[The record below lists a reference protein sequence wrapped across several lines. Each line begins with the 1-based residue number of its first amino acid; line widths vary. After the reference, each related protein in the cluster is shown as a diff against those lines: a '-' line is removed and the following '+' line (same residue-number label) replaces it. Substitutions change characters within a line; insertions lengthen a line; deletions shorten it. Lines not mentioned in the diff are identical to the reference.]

1 MARNTFII
9 STVAILLLISGCS
22 DDDNPV
28 QQINGFISG
37 RVTADG
43 VGLAGVT
50 ITVSAYTHTSGGPA
64 KPQSQSSMA
73 ETSADGDYQ
82 IELLPGQYKVEYDKV
97 LDGELLHTARYPVA
111 VLPALEV
118 VVNVDLK
125 APIPANLIAAD
136 DDAAVLLTWESAYH
150 TEDYNVYRAAAG
162 EDNFQLVSEASG
174 WPGTVHM
181 IDTPPAIGAYAYR
194 ITGLVDNIESG
205 PSNEAEVEFTA
216 TIKPPSGFQASDQIT
231 HVALSWTPKDN
242 AAYYK
247 VYQAVST
254 PESWQVLDS
263 TSQSSYSDVPEAYE
277 TYHYYVTAVS
287 ALATES
293 EPSSSAMV
301 EYDGRYDPPSGL
313 TLIDRGSN
321 FYLTWLSGN
330 NVGYYNIYR
339 SIEPNADFVV
349 LDSTSSTHY
358 EDFPNIHQNYY
369 YRVTI
374 VGPNGLESEPSS
386 TVGAYFDGRL
396 DPPDHVLAT
405 DMGLYVEI
413 SWSEVLWTGAYVL
426 YRSDDGQT
434 YHQIARLSAGYLNYD
449 DIPPEAGN
457 YLYKVST
464 ETVDGVE
471 GPLSSA
477 ASVFFTDNLTRPQ
490 NVVAENFGTF
500 VIIIW
505 DLVPEADGYIVYRSP
520 SSGGP
525 YVDIGEATESV
536 FNDVPQS
543 EGEYFY
549 KVRAFDDLGH
559 VSQFSF
565 YAYTY
570 FTARPLPPHDVQADD
585 YLYRVQLSWGSE
597 DPAYDFIIYRANSSM
612 GEYIPVDTVGTMYA
626 DDWPSTA
633 GHYYYKIQALSA
645 PDIVSELSD
654 YAHVYFS
661 GILEMP
667 SGLTGEDVG
676 SYVQLTWQQVVGASE
691 YDVYR
696 GASPEN
702 LEIIQTVYDT
712 GATDAPDA
720 AGTYYYAVT
729 AKTQGGLES
738 PRSAPV
744 IVEFDPL

>member
-1 MARNTFII
+1 MARKTTLFLTAII
-9 STVAILLLISGCS
+9 MLLSMSCS

-28 QQINGFISG
+28 QQVNGFISG

-43 VGLAGVT
+43 IGLTGVT
-50 ITVSAYTHTSGGPA
+50 ITVSAYTHTDGGPA

-73 ETSADGDYQ
+73 ETMADGDYR
-82 IELLPGQYKVEYDKV
+82 IELLPGQYKVEYDKI
-97 LDGELLHTARYPVA
+97 LDGEPLHTARYPIA
-111 VLPALEV
+111 VLPASET

-125 APIPANLIAAD
+125 DPVPVNLIAAD
-136 DDAAVLLTWESAYH
+136 DDAAVLLTWECAYH
-150 TEDYNVYRAAAG
+150 TEDYRVYRAMAG
-162 EDNFQLVSEASG
+162 QDDFQLVDEALG
-174 WPGTVHM
+174 WSGTVR
-181 IDTPPAIGAYAYR
+181 IINVPPDIGSYVYR
-194 ITGLVDNIESG
+194 ITGVVDDIESA

-231 HVALSWTPKDN
+231 HVALNWTPKDN

-247 VYQAVST
+247 VYRAIST

-263 TSQSSYSDVPEAYE
+263 TAQSSYSDIPE
-277 TYHYYVTAVS
+277 TYQTYYYYVTAVS
-287 ALATES
+287 ALTTES
-293 EPSSSAMV
+293 GPSSTEMV

-321 FYLTWLSGN
+321 FYLTWLADN

-339 SIEPNADFVV
+339 STEPDADFVV

-358 EDFPNIHQNYY
+358 EDFPNIHQDYY

-374 VGPNGLESEPSS
+374 VAPNGLESEPSS

-405 DMGLYVEI
+405 NMGLYVVI
-413 SWSEVLWTGAYVL
+413 SWSEVLWTGAYIL

-434 YHQIARLSAGYLNYD
+434 YHQIARLSAAYLDYEN
-449 DIPPEAGN
+449 IPPEAGN

-471 GPLSSA
+471 GQLSSA
-477 ASVFFTDNLTRPQ
+477 ASVFFSDNLMRPE

-500 VIIIW
+500 VVISW
-505 DLVPEADGYIVYRSP
+505 DSVADADGYTVYRST
-520 SSGGP
+520 SAGGGYVEIGQTDMAT
-525 YVDIGEATESV
+525 YVDI
-536 FNDVPQS
+536 PQS
-543 EGEYFY
+543 AGDYYY
-549 KVRAFDDLGH
+549 KVRATDDLGH
-559 VSQFSF
+559 ESPFSF

-570 FTARPLPPHDVQADD
+570 FTAKPLPPHDVQAQD
-585 YLYRVQLSWGSE
+585 YLYRVQLSWASE
-597 DPAYDFIIYRANSSM
+597 DPNYDFIIYRANSSI
-612 GEYIPVDTVGTMYA
+612 GEYIPVDTVETMYA
-626 DDWPSTA
+626 DDWPSAA

-645 PDIVSELSD
+645 PDIVSDLSD

-667 SGLTGEDVG
+667 AGLTGEDVG
-676 SYVQLTWQQVVGASE
+676 SYVQLDWQSVVGASE

-696 GASPEN
+696 GTSPED
-702 LEIIQTVYDT
+702 LQIIQTVYDI

-720 AGTYYYAVT
+720 PGTYYYAVT

-744 IVEFDPL
+744 IVEFDPQ